1 MKVFRELYQ
10 YRELLKTNIKK
21 EIRGKYKGS
30 WLGVVW
36 TFLNP
41 LLMLA
46 VYSFVFPYIL
56 RVNVENYTIFMI
68 VALIP
73 WNFFTAAIQMG
84 TGSEVANGAILKKV
98 YFPREIIPISITTSQ
113 LVNFLITCIIMFAF
127 IIFSGVGFSIH
138 LLLFPVLVLI
148 QYLITLAL
156 TFILSAITV
165 FVRDVDHFVSVILML
180 GFYATPIVYQANMLP
195 AKFQWIL
202 NLNPMAQL
210 VEAYRAILYY
220 HQMPH
225 WSVLGIWGIGSI
237 FLVIIGYKI
246 FKKLEPVLAQGAA
259 SKGNHLVA
267 FCFVVINS
275 YICYN
280 VLRYKDGKGI
290 KKTKRGISW

>member
-1 MKVFRELYQ
+1 MKIFKELYN

-30 WLGVVW
+30 WLGILW

-73 WNFFTAAIQMG
+73 WNFFTTAIQTG
-84 TGSEVANGAILKKV
+84 TGSVVANGNILKKV

-113 LVNFLITCIIMFAF
+113 LVNFLITCIIMFIF
-127 IIFSGVGFSIH
+127 IIFSGVGFSYHVII
-138 LLLFPVLVLI
+138 FPLLVLI
-148 QYLITLAL
+148 QYIITLAF
-156 TFILSAITV
+156 TFVLSALTV
-165 FVRDVDHFVSVILML
+165 FVRDIDHFVSVVLML

-195 AKFQWIL
+195 EKFQWALKI
-202 NLNPMAQL
+202 NPMAQI

-220 HQMPH
+220 HKTPNWEM
-225 WSVLGIWGIGSI
+225 LGIWGILSVAL
-237 FLVIIGYKI
+237 LVLGYMI
-246 FKKLEPVLAQGAA
+246 FKKLEK
-259 SKGNHLVA
+259 S
-267 FCFVVINS
+267 FVEE
-275 YICYN
+275 
-280 VLRYKDGKGI
+280 L
-290 KKTKRGISW
+290 

>member
-1 MKVFRELYQ
+1 
-10 YRELLKTNIKK
+10 
-21 EIRGKYKGS
+21 
-30 WLGVVW
+30 
-36 TFLNP
+36 
-41 LLMLA
+41 
-46 VYSFVFPYIL
+46 
-56 RVNVENYTIFMI
+56 
-68 VALIP
+68 
-73 WNFFTAAIQMG
+73 
-84 TGSEVANGAILKKV
+84 
-98 YFPREIIPISITTSQ
+98 
-113 LVNFLITCIIMFAF
+113 MFAF

-225 WSVLGIWGIGSI
+225 WSVLVIWGSGSI

-246 FKKLEPVLAQGAA
+246 FKKLEK
-259 SKGNHLVA
+259 S
-267 FCFVVINS
+267 FVEE
-275 YICYN
+275 
-280 VLRYKDGKGI
+280 L
-290 KKTKRGISW
+290 

>member
-1 MKVFRELYQ
+1 MKVFKELYN

-30 WLGVVW
+30 WLGILW

-73 WNFFTAAIQMG
+73 WNFFTTAIQMG
-84 TGSEVANGAILKKV
+84 TGSVVANGAILKKV
-98 YFPREIIPISITTSQ
+98 YFPREIIPISVTTSQ

-148 QYLITLAL
+148 QYMITLAF

-165 FVRDVDHFVSVILML
+165 FIRDVDHFVSVILML

-195 AKFQWIL
+195 QKFQWAL

-220 HQMPH
+220 HQMPN
-225 WSVLGIWGIGSI
+225 WSILGIWGVASVVLLI
-237 FLVIIGYKI
+237 VGYAI
-246 FKKLEPVLAQGAA
+246 FKKLEK
-259 SKGNHLVA
+259 S
-267 FCFVVINS
+267 FVEE
-275 YICYN
+275 
-280 VLRYKDGKGI
+280 L
-290 KKTKRGISW
+290 

>member
-1 MKVFRELYQ
+1 MKVFKELYN

-30 WLGVVW
+30 WLGILW

-73 WNFFTAAIQMG
+73 WNFFTTAIQMG
-84 TGSEVANGAILKKV
+84 TGSVVANGAILKKV
-98 YFPREIIPISITTSQ
+98 YFPREIIPISVTTSQ

-127 IIFSGVGFSIH
+127 IIFSEVGFSIH

-148 QYLITLAL
+148 QYMITLAF

-165 FVRDVDHFVSVILML
+165 FIRDVDHFVSVILML

-195 AKFQWIL
+195 QKFQWAL

-220 HQMPH
+220 HQMPN
-225 WSVLGIWGIGSI
+225 WSILGIWGVASVVLLI
-237 FLVIIGYKI
+237 VGYAI
-246 FKKLEPVLAQGAA
+246 FKKLEK
-259 SKGNHLVA
+259 S
-267 FCFVVINS
+267 FVEE
-275 YICYN
+275 
-280 VLRYKDGKGI
+280 L
-290 KKTKRGISW
+290 